1 MPTVVIGNNTGD
13 DYSGVEDTH
22 IKESHA
28 TNNYGIN
35 STYETTKY
43 ASSDHTHSLIR
54 FSGLSSISGTV
65 SVSSA
70 TLYQRLSAQDGSAN
84 AYTVTIRL
92 LLRNWIEGTQSS
104 NDRSNDSPYSC
115 CYNEYGGGNSWTSA
129 GALSNGNDRSSTSS
143 GDFAVTGDYGYQSF
157 SSAQFATD
165 VENII
170 NESISNHGWHQERTD
185 AQNDER
191 YKKFVSSEGTDGQR
205 PYLTVTYTE
214 SGGAT
219 GHPTASRFRNM
230 HRNNSVRY
238 A

>member
-13 DYSGVEDTH
+13 DYSGVDDTH

-28 TNNYGIN
+28 TNNYGSN

-92 LLRNWIEGTQSS
+92 LLRNWIEGTQAGD
-104 NDRSNDSPYSC
+104 DRSNDLPYSC

-157 SSAQFATD
+157 SSEQFATD

-170 NESISNHGWHQERTD
+170 NESISNNGWHGERTD
-185 AQNDER
+185 SQDDSR
-191 YKKFVSSEGTDGQR
+191 YKVFISSEGADGQR
-205 PYLTVTYTE
+205 PYLSVTYTE
-214 SGGAT
+214 SGGASIV
-219 GHPTASRFRNM
+219 PL
-230 HRNNSVRY
+230 VRHY
-238 A
+238 QGMDMI